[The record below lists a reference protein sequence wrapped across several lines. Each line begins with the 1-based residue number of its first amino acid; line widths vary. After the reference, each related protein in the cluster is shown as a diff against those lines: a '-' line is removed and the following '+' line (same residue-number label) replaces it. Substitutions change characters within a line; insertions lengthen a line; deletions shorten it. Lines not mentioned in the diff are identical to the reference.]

1 MAIHVDFIFSQE
13 GLVEEN
19 GVISLNVH
27 TDSLRK
33 VTTVRLPEYS
43 EILRPNSEIK
53 EIVASS
59 MGPCVSTTTG

>member
-27 TDSLRK
+27 TDS
-33 VTTVRLPEYS
+33 V
-43 EILRPNSEIK
+43 
-53 EIVASS
+53 
-59 MGPCVSTTTG
+59 G